1 LWLTLPNKYRQD
13 TKTRRN
19 TKDRHVFGKMSTE
32 MHSRSL
38 AGIWPS
44 LALVALTGIIA
55 GTVEHFAAPVGGI
68 RAAWQS
74 NWPGSPAIRTDG
86 QDYPRQAID
95 SDGFTV
101 SVPGPARRIV
111 SQYWSIDE
119 YVYTVVP
126 PERVIAVSESAYL
139 PGISNVYHHVQ
150 RFRPAIATDLER
162 VLRLSPDL
170 LIVSNS
176 SRADYC
182 AIVRSAGMPIYR
194 AFTMFTTLEELAE
207 TIRLTGYLTAEDRA
221 AEEEVKRFWAAIE
234 GARAKRPENA
244 PRPRILGLSG
254 RYGWGSQTVF
264 DEIVRTLGAINV
276 AAEGGLRGSDA
287 VNSEQ
292 VVRWNPEWIVVGTD
306 PGRAEETRA
315 RLLADPAIA
324 LTQAAR
330 EGHILVLEN
339 RVLLP
344 LSPFTTR
351 LAIALAEALYG

>member
-1 LWLTLPNKYRQD
+1 
-13 TKTRRN
+13 
-19 TKDRHVFGKMSTE
+19 
-32 MHSRSL
+32 MHSRRL

-44 LALVALTGIIA
+44 LILIALTGIIA
-55 GTVEHFAAPVGGI
+55 GAVQHFGAPAGGI

-74 NWPGSPAIRTDG
+74 HWPGNPAVRTG
-86 QDYPRQAID
+86 SQEYPRQAID
-95 SDGFTV
+95 SDGFNV

-119 YVYTVVP
+119 FVYTVAP
-126 PERVIAVSESAYL
+126 PEHVIAVSESAYL
-139 PGISNVYHHVQ
+139 SGISNVNHHVQ
-150 RFRPAIATDLER
+150 RFRPAVATDPER

-170 LIVSNS
+170 VIVSNS

-182 AIVRSAGMPIYR
+182 AIVRSAGIPIYR

-207 TIRLTGYLTAEDRA
+207 TIRLIGYLTGDDRA
-221 AEEEVKRFWAAIE
+221 AEEEVKRFWVAIE
-234 GARAKRPENA
+234 AARAKRPPNA
-244 PRPRILGLSG
+244 PRPRILGISG
-254 RYGWGSQTVF
+254 HYGWGRQTVF

-276 AAEGGLRGSDA
+276 AAEGGLKGSGA

-292 VVRWNPEWIVVGTD
+292 IVRWNPEWIVIGTD
-306 PGRAEETRA
+306 PGRKQEARS

-339 RVLLP
+339 RILLP

-351 LAIALAEALYG
+351 LVTALAEALYG

>member
-1 LWLTLPNKYRQD
+1 
-13 TKTRRN
+13 
-19 TKDRHVFGKMSTE
+19 
-32 MHSRSL
+32 
-38 AGIWPS
+38 
-44 LALVALTGIIA
+44 LTGIVA
-55 GTVEHFAAPVGGI
+55 GAVEHFATPVGGI
-68 RAAWQS
+68 RAARQS
-74 NWPGSPAIRTDG
+74 NWPGSAAIRTGG
-86 QDYPRQAID
+86 QEYPRKAID

-101 SVPGPARRIV
+101 SVPEPARRIV
-111 SQYWSIDE
+111 SQYWSIDD
-119 YVYTVVP
+119 YVYSVVP
-126 PERVIAVSESAYL
+126 PERVIAVSETAYL

-162 VLRLSPDL
+162 VLRLGPDL

-182 AIVRSAGMPIYR
+182 AIVRSAGMPVYR

-207 TIRLTGYLTAEDRA
+207 TIRLTGYLTGEDLA
-221 AEEEVKRFWAAIE
+221 ADAEVKRFRAAIE
-234 GARAKRPENA
+234 AARAKRPQNA
-244 PRPRILGLSG
+244 PPPRVLGISG
-254 RYGWGSQTVF
+254 HYGWGSRTVF

-276 AAEGGLRGSDA
+276 AAEGGLTGSQA

-292 VVRWNPEWIVVGTD
+292 IVRWDPEWIVSGAD
-306 PGRAEETRA
+306 PGREQEARA

-330 EGHILVLEN
+330 EGRILIFEN

-351 LAIALAEALYG
+351 LVAALAEALYG

>member
-1 LWLTLPNKYRQD
+1 
-13 TKTRRN
+13 
-19 TKDRHVFGKMSTE
+19 
-32 MHSRSL
+32 MHSHRL
-38 AGIWPS
+38 AGVWPS
-44 LALVALTGIIA
+44 LILIALTGIVA
-55 GTVEHFAAPVGGI
+55 GAVEHFASPVGGI

-74 NWPGSPAIRTDG
+74 NWPGSAAVRTGG
-86 QDYPRQAID
+86 QEYPRQAID

-111 SQYWSIDE
+111 SQYWSIDD

-126 PERVIAVSESAYL
+126 PERVIAVSETAYL
-139 PGISNVYHHVQ
+139 PGISNVYHYVQ

-162 VLRLSPDL
+162 VLRLGPDL

-182 AIVRSAGMPIYR
+182 AIVRSAGIPIYR
-194 AFTMFTTLEELAE
+194 AFTTFTTLEELAE
-207 TIRLTGYLTAEDRA
+207 TIRLTGYLTGDDLTADA
-221 AEEEVKRFWAAIE
+221 EVKRFWAAIE
-234 GARAKRPENA
+234 AARARRPPNA
-244 PRPRILGLSG
+244 PRPRILGISG
-254 RYGWGSQTVF
+254 HYGWGSQTVF
-264 DEIVRTLGAINV
+264 DEIIRTLGGINV
-276 AAEGGLRGSDA
+276 AAEGGLAGSQA

-292 VVRWNPEWIVVGTD
+292 IVRWNPEWIVSGAD
-306 PGRAEETRA
+306 PGREQEAKA

-330 EGHILVLEN
+330 EGHILILEN

-351 LAIALAEALYG
+351 LVAAMAEALYG